1 MVQPLLLPTNI
12 LAAIDEYRTENTADE
27 LSFPKIFSGT
37 AAARNIQM
45 EKIGDIYIKTDTS
58 NVYVAKGVTKS
69 TDWVIV
75 NSQIIGFLD

>member
-1 MVQPLLLPTNI
+1 MVQPLLLSTNI
-12 LAAIDEYRTENTADE
+12 LAAIDQCRTEDTADE

-37 AAARNIQM
+37 GAATNIQM

-69 TDWVIV
+69 TDWVV
-75 NSQIIGFLD
+75 VSN

>member
-1 MVQPLLLPTNI
+1 MSTNI

-27 LSFPKIFSGT
+27 FSFPKIFSGT